1 MEISKDVADSKIKL
15 NLGCGKKVL
24 DGYINIDIVSSP
36 KAAREPEIL
45 CDLRKLTLEDDYA
58 DEAIAIHVIEHFYV
72 WEVCDVLIEWRRVL
86 KPGGLLVI
94 ECPDILKSARNLLD
108 RTPPQESIWG
118 IYGDPLEC
126 NEYMSHK
133 WGWTPETLT
142 LYLQQAGFGKIR
154 EADPQWHGKRKLRDM
169 RLEAIKT

>member
-58 DEAIAIHVIEHFYV
+58 DEAIAIHVIEHLL
-72 WEVCDVLIEWRRVL
+72 LIL
-86 KPGGLLVI
+86 NTSSLVI
-94 ECPDILKSARNLLD
+94 TYVSEGTATASIPYILYTNTSL
-108 RTPPQESIWG
+108 
-118 IYGDPLEC
+118 
-126 NEYMSHK
+126 
-133 WGWTPETLT
+133 
-142 LYLQQAGFGKIR
+142 
-154 EADPQWHGKRKLRDM
+154 
-169 RLEAIKT
+169 

>member
-1 MEISKDVADSKIKL
+1 MGISSEDMPGKIKL
-15 NLGCGKKVL
+15 NLGCGRKIL
-24 DGYINIDIVSSP
+24 DGYINVDIVRSP
-36 KAAREPEIL
+36 RATRDPEIF
-45 CDLRKLTLEDDYA
+45 CDLRKLSLPDNYA
-58 DEAIAIHVIEHFYV
+58 DEAMAIHVIEHFYV
-72 WEVCDVLIEWRRVL
+72 WEVVDVLIEWRRVL
-86 KPGGLLVI
+86 KPGGLLI
-94 ECPDILKSARNLLD
+94 LECPDVLKAASNLVK
-108 RTPPQESIWG
+108 RTDPQESIWG

-169 RLEAIKT
+169 RLEAFKV